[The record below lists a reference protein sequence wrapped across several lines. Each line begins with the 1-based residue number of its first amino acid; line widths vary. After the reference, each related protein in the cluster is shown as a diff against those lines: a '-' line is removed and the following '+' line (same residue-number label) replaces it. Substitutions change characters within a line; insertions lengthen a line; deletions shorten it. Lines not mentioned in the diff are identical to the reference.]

1 MDFSL
6 QDIGSGGWSGISEN
20 LGGNGDTGS
29 SSSGIFSALENIGVN
44 FAAGAAAIGLNS
56 LGKSAGVQSSY
67 SPYNNPAN
75 LARNPG
81 TLPGPPRVRVGVSP
95 NTLVPGR
102 FVLPDLF
109 FDVAVRKKRCC
120 D

>member
-6 QDIGSGGWSGISEN
+6 QDIGSGGWGGVSED
-20 LGGNGDTGS
+20 LGGNGDSGQS
-29 SSSGIFSALENIGVN
+29 SSIFSALENVGVN

-75 LARNPG
+75 LTRNPG
-81 TLPGPPRVRVGVSP
+81 TLVGPPRVNAGLSS
-95 NTLVPGR
+95 NTLVLGGL
-102 FVLPDLF
+102 VLAGLVLYAAF
-109 FDVAVRKKRCC
+109 RRRG
-120 D
+120 